1 MAEWTDLY
9 RSVVL
14 PQYCDHYGHMNV
26 RFYVQCFDDCGF
38 HMWNLAGVN
47 IPEQNAKEL
56 GLVIANISV
65 NFHHEITSGSMLLIK
80 GAWTKVGNR
89 SVTYEQRLYNADT
102 GVLCASQESVEVF
115 FDTEARKAMDMP
127 DDLRKA
133 VTAALISPEAY
144 DDKT

>member
-1 MAEWTDLY
+1 
-9 RSVVL
+9 
-14 PQYCDHYGHMNV
+14 
-26 RFYVQCFDDCGF
+26 
-38 HMWNLAGVN
+38 MWNLAGVN
-47 IPEQNAKEL
+47 IPEQNAKGL